1 MAANNECGT
10 ASIHDMDVEGG
21 ADSGGD
27 IVAVGLAADKPLF
40 FIKVREWRLVSRTPF
55 PLPFLLDLCP
65 VKAVLISAFDPRPT
79 TTTRPTSNPP

>member
-40 FIKVREWRLVSRTPF
+40 FIKVREWRLVSHTPF
-55 PLPFLLDLCP
+55 PLPFPPPLSLGPVSSESCVDLC
-65 VKAVLISAFDPRPT
+65 L
-79 TTTRPTSNPP
+79 